1 MIGRLAKYMRDKTMA
16 TIGTIK
22 SAVSDPK
29 NRIATGVV
37 ITCSGLGIGLGLIAS
52 GVIRMRIV

>member
-1 MIGRLAKYMRDKTMA
+1 MKDKTMA

-29 NRIATGVV
+29 NRIATGIVV
-37 ITCSGLGIGLGLIAS
+37 TCGGLGIGLGLIAS
-52 GVIRMRIV
+52 GVIQMRIV